1 MYDLMSTN
9 IAPLSKP
16 FTTEIARVGLLASM
30 STLVRLKENIA
41 NQKKRSLMWI
51 RVEISRI
58 QHMGR

>member
-16 FTTEIARVGLLASM
+16 FTTEIARIGLLASM

-41 NQKKRSLMWI
+41 NQKND
-51 RVEISRI
+51 
-58 QHMGR
+58 H